1 MNAKKNET
9 LQSSRFHLEKLPE
22 RMAGTAPTLA
32 KEQILFLNRKE
43 AAKHFLEPLFRGV
56 SRFGFSKGHFSLI
69 DIIDELFTLL
79 PGGHFTLST
88 WTAARANLGRLQGII
103 ESRPVASFRLL
114 IDSTFQSRQPAL
126 LHALRGTYGKDSIR
140 ITKNHAKFLLYSW
153 QDYRLVI
160 RTSMNLNHNPRFEN
174 IDLCDNPD
182 LFNFIETLMNHI
194 WESNSADEQIH
205 ASTKDL
211 ARQFQKLRPF
221 SAC

>member
-1 MNAKKNET
+1 
-9 LQSSRFHLEKLPE
+9 
-22 RMAGTAPTLA
+22 MAGTAPTLT

-43 AAKHFLEPLFRGV
+43 AAKDFLEPLTPNV

-69 DIIDELFTLL
+69 DIIEELFRLL
-79 PGGHFTLST
+79 PGGDFTLST
-88 WTAARANLGRLQGII
+88 WTAARADLGRLQKLI
-103 ESRPVASFRLL
+103 ETRPVNSFRLL

-126 LHALRGTYGKDSIR
+126 LHALRNTYSKDSIR
-140 ITKNHAKFLLYSW
+140 ITKNHAKFLLYSCEN
-153 QDYRLVI
+153 YRIVI

-182 LFNFIETLMNHI
+182 LFDFVDKLMNHI
-194 WESNSADEQIH
+194 WEANSADEQIN

-221 SAC
+221 AVG